1 MPEPLLFLPHRIP
14 FPPNKGDKIR
24 SFHLLQY
31 LSDRY
36 TVHLGTFVDD
46 KADWPYADS
55 VKKLCGECCL
65 IPMNTRT
72 SRLRS
77 LTGLLT
83 GEALTLPY
91 YRNATLQSW
100 VNTVIQ
106 KYSIEKIV
114 VFSSSM
120 AQYVEHHPHARRIM
134 DFVDVDSDK
143 WTQYAQSKRWPFN
156 QIYRREGRLLLKYE
170 RHVAQ
175 DFDASFFVS
184 AQEAALFELLA
195 PESKDRVHWFSNGVD
210 AEYFSPLGT
219 YPNPYPPDQQVLVF
233 TGAMDYWP
241 NIDAVTWFAQEVFP
255 QIQAKAPQVSF
266 YIVGSNPAKSVLQL
280 GQIPGVHVTG
290 RVKDVRPYLAHAQLA
305 VAPLRIARGIQNKVL
320 EALAMA
326 KIVMATPQAME
337 GLVAGF
343 GAGCMTGSTPAEFVE
358 FIIPQVCSGPQTNPS
373 GREWVLQHYDWTQN
387 LLKMELQLSPDPMR
401 RSGS

>member
-1 MPEPLLFLPHRIP
+1 MSEPLLFLPHRMP

-24 SFHLLQY
+24 SYHLLQY
-31 LSDRY
+31 LSSRY

-46 KADWPYADS
+46 KADWQYADS
-55 VKKLCGECCL
+55 VKKLCSECRL
-65 IPMNTRT
+65 VPMNPRT

-77 LTGLLT
+77 LKGLLT

-91 YRNATLQSW
+91 YRNATLQTW
-100 VNTVIQ
+100 VNATIQ
-106 KYSIEKIV
+106 GCGIKKIV
-114 VFSSSM
+114 AFSSSM
-120 AQYVEHHPHARRIM
+120 AQYVEHQPHARRIM

-143 WTQYAQSKRWPFN
+143 WTQYAQTKRWPLN

-175 DFDASFFVS
+175 SFDASFFVS
-184 AQEAALFELLA
+184 AEESTLFKSMA

-210 AEYFSPLGT
+210 AEYFSPHRT
-219 YPNPYPPDQQVLVF
+219 YPNPYPPDQQILVF

-241 NIDAVTWFAQEVFP
+241 NIDAVIWFAREIFP
-255 QIQAKAPQVSF
+255 QILAKNPQIRF
-266 YIVGSNPAKSVLQL
+266 YIVGSNPTQPVLALAQL
-280 GQIPGVHVTG
+280 NGVQVTG
-290 RVKDVRPYLAHAQLA
+290 RVADVRPYLAHAQLA

-326 KIVMATPQAME
+326 RTVVATPQAME
-337 GLVAGF
+337 GLDAGL
-343 GAGCMTGSTPAEFVE
+343 GTGCMMASTPAEFVE
-358 FIIPQVCSGPQTNPS
+358 CIKPQVCTGPQANPS

-387 LLKMELQLSPDPMR
+387 LFKMEWQLSPETMR
-401 RSGS
+401 

>member
-31 LSDRY
+31 LSSRY

-46 KADWPYADS
+46 KADWQYADS

-65 IPMNTRT
+65 IPMNPRT

-91 YRNATLQSW
+91 YRNATLQAW
-100 VNTVIQ
+100 VNATIQ
-106 KYSIEKIV
+106 NYGIKKV
-114 VFSSSM
+114 VAFSSSM
-120 AQYVEHHPHARRIM
+120 AQYVEHQSHAHRIM

-143 WTQYAQSKRWPFN
+143 WMQYAQTKRWPLSG
-156 QIYRREGRLLLKYE
+156 IYRREGRLLLKYE
-170 RHVAQ
+170 RQVAQ
-175 DFDASFFVS
+175 DFNASFFVS
-184 AQEAALFELLA
+184 AEEASLFKSMA
-195 PESKDRVHWFSNGVD
+195 PESKGRVHWFSNGVD
-210 AEYFSPLGT
+210 AEYFSPHGA
-219 YPNPYPPDQQVLVF
+219 YPNPYPPDQQILVF

-241 NIDAVTWFAQEVFP
+241 NIDAVIWFAREIFP
-255 QIQAKAPQVSF
+255 QILAKNPQVRF
-266 YIVGSNPAKSVLQL
+266 YIVGSNPAQPVLALAQMA
-280 GQIPGVHVTG
+280 GVLVTG
-290 RVKDVRPYLAHAQLA
+290 RVADVRPYLAHAQLA

-326 KIVMATPQAME
+326 KTVVATPQAME
-337 GLVAGF
+337 GLDAGL
-343 GAGCMTGSTPAEFVE
+343 GAGCMIGSTPAEFVE
-358 FIIPQVCSGPQTNPS
+358 CIIPQVCSGPQANPS

-387 LLKMELQLSPDPMR
+387 LLKMEWQLSPENMR
-401 RSGS
+401 